1 MSRRRLECLRDFPV
15 MLMQLNRPVQRTFG
29 KVFRQRQFRVL
40 FVPLVQRLSMT
51 EPSRCESLIL
61 QCSRGNVK
69 PTSSV
74 NLDKLSGRLQ
84 RVTCFEP
91 NRSWGATAQLLHPV
105 NGRAESAGSIDERT
119 SSCGFLVESVSSRF
133 RICGLRFHTSSMYI
147 LLLSHGPSMF
157 MPCKQD
163 LNECCQDTTIPLFT
177 NTMR

>member
-1 MSRRRLECLRDFPV
+1 MSTRRLECLRDFPV

-61 QCSRGNVK
+61 QCSRGTVK

-84 RVTCFEP
+84 RVTCFET
-91 NRSWGATAQLLHPV
+91 NRSWGATAQLLRSV
-105 NGRAESAGSIDERT
+105 TGRGESAGSVDERT
-119 SSCGFLVESVSSRF
+119 SSCGFLVGSVSSHF

-147 LLLSHGPSMF
+147 LLLSHGPSIF

-163 LNECCQDTTIPLFT
+163 LDECCQSTTISLFT